1 MLSCFAATIRK
12 PNFMDAVGI
21 DNDEIVPSSR
31 CWIGASF
38 AYAMTQL
45 DAETHI
51 F

>member
-1 MLSCFAATIRK
+1 MLSRLAVTIIE
-12 PNFMDAVGI
+12 PNFVDTVGI
-21 DNDEIVPSSR
+21 DNDEIIPSSC

-38 AYAMTQL
+38 THAMTQL